1 VKELKLTTLQTSQ
14 LKTTKLDVKK
24 AEPKDIK
31 KTFESSKLE
40 TETINKTIKKRC
52 TCRNRG

>member
-1 VKELKLTTLQTSQ
+1 MKLTTLQTSQ